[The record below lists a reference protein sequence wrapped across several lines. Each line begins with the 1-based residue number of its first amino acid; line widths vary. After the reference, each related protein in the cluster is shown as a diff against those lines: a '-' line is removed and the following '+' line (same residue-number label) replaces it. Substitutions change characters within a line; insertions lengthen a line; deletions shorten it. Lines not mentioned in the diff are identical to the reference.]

1 MESVESGY
9 RSVSTAAGVGIYARG
24 DPEKGMRPG
33 SGKREALVFPE
44 ALSKDAQLAPGV
56 RAERFGRCRV
66 SHGYLTEGDE
76 RRRRAEFGRC
86 RVSHGYLTNAIANI

>member
-66 SHGYLTEGDE
+66 SHGCLTAASDGGDFP
-76 RRRRAEFGRC
+76 RLAGAGFPMG
-86 RVSHGYLTNAIANI
+86 A

>member
-1 MESVESGY
+1 MESVESGDG
-9 RSVSTAAGVGIYARG
+9 SVSTAAGVGIYARG

-66 SHGYLTEGDE
+66 SQGCLT
-76 RRRRAEFGRC
+76 A
-86 RVSHGYLTNAIANI
+86 RVPVDPVGGLAGAGFPKGA